1 MNLIDGIKK
10 ILDHNGILFLG
21 SGFSTGG
28 KNFNGQNMK
37 TGAELSRAIC
47 RNLGIKESDNLSI
60 SSQRYIEDPKCK
72 KSLAEFIEFLSKELV
87 CTEISQDQKIIANLP
102 WKRIYTTNYDNS
114 FELASEECGY
124 IRSSITITNKRYKP
138 GRQLEQAIVHINGSI
153 LNLNEESFYDEF
165 KITDENYT
173 KAGLLESSWKKMFDS
188 DFISAECI
196 FFIGYSLQYDQELV
210 RHIANLGIKHK
221 CFFIDRDFDDD
232 DKEYMISRYGSLEKI
247 GVDGLAKKILKVKS
261 TYLPNIQMQKLCG
274 FEKRDLSTYYTEKTY
289 TSVDVLKLLIEGKL
303 VTGYINQKNYCVS
316 RYKIV
321 EQIEGLLKYKNIV
334 IIQSKLGNG
343 KSILLECIA
352 KQLVAKYNVYFVNSV
367 EYLIEDMNY
376 IQTCSNRQ
384 TILFLDDYGYYISL
398 LKELGND
405 FPENIKI
412 IMTCRTSININ
423 LYSDLIERYN
433 YDPENIEII
442 DIDRMNDSDINE
454 VIKILNNSRLWGI
467 YDRANDS
474 QKRKLLINKYD
485 RQISKVFYL
494 LLDSEVIKKDI
505 TNIVDSIQKKVG
517 LFDFVLAQAINN
529 ICNLKF
535 SYSDILEYTEISDSL
550 LRSYIVDKHVRELL
564 IVPDDKFTLSSSI
577 FSQYIVREGK
587 MKNQMLEM
595 LKKIYYKCSLF
606 DDAYGKYYQQRR
618 NMISRSNISLLLNTE
633 VEEKL
638 GKSDEELI
646 LNYYDNIKNL
656 PTASEN
662 PYFWLQFGI
671 TALNLDNYQQASIYF
686 DNAYTNALKMKNFDT
701 FQIDTHKARL
711 LLCSEMNKNS
721 TNSNDAMETFFKA
734 HELLLHN
741 SNKGE
746 KMRYVLRQV
755 GRYYEYYSYYLSIF
769 SEDEKK
775 DFISKAYEM
784 RSRFEGYFCSL
795 GNQKVSIEICRAY
808 LNYRKIFEKTGYLL
822 KLKETDRYYNEK
834 VCTNYLMAK

>member
-454 VIKILNNSRLWGI
+454 VRAILRILF
-467 YDRANDS
+467 
-474 QKRKLLINKYD
+474 LLFIN
-485 RQISKVFYL
+485 F
-494 LLDSEVIKKDI
+494 
-505 TNIVDSIQKKVG
+505 
-517 LFDFVLAQAINN
+517 
-529 ICNLKF
+529 
-535 SYSDILEYTEISDSL
+535 
-550 LRSYIVDKHVRELL
+550 
-564 IVPDDKFTLSSSI
+564 
-577 FSQYIVREGK
+577 
-587 MKNQMLEM
+587 
-595 LKKIYYKCSLF
+595 
-606 DDAYGKYYQQRR
+606 
-618 NMISRSNISLLLNTE
+618 
-633 VEEKL
+633 
-638 GKSDEELI
+638 
-646 LNYYDNIKNL
+646 
-656 PTASEN
+656 
-662 PYFWLQFGI
+662 
-671 TALNLDNYQQASIYF
+671 
-686 DNAYTNALKMKNFDT
+686 
-701 FQIDTHKARL
+701 
-711 LLCSEMNKNS
+711 
-721 TNSNDAMETFFKA
+721 
-734 HELLLHN
+734 
-741 SNKGE
+741 
-746 KMRYVLRQV
+746 
-755 GRYYEYYSYYLSIF
+755 
-769 SEDEKK
+769 
-775 DFISKAYEM
+775 
-784 RSRFEGYFCSL
+784 
-795 GNQKVSIEICRAY
+795 
-808 LNYRKIFEKTGYLL
+808 
-822 KLKETDRYYNEK
+822 
-834 VCTNYLMAK
+834 

>member
-261 TYLPNIQMQKLCG
+261 TYLPNIQMQKLCS

-564 IVPDDKFTLSSSI
+564 IVSDDKFTLSSSI

-834 VCTNYLMAK
+834 VCNNYLMAK

>member
-153 LNLNEESFYDEF
+153 LNLNEE
-165 KITDENYT
+165 
-173 KAGLLESSWKKMFDS
+173 
-188 DFISAECI
+188 
-196 FFIGYSLQYDQELV
+196 
-210 RHIANLGIKHK
+210 
-221 CFFIDRDFDDD
+221 
-232 DKEYMISRYGSLEKI
+232 
-247 GVDGLAKKILKVKS
+247 
-261 TYLPNIQMQKLCG
+261 
-274 FEKRDLSTYYTEKTY
+274 
-289 TSVDVLKLLIEGKL
+289 
-303 VTGYINQKNYCVS
+303 
-316 RYKIV
+316 
-321 EQIEGLLKYKNIV
+321 
-334 IIQSKLGNG
+334 
-343 KSILLECIA
+343 
-352 KQLVAKYNVYFVNSV
+352 
-367 EYLIEDMNY
+367 
-376 IQTCSNRQ
+376 
-384 TILFLDDYGYYISL
+384 
-398 LKELGND
+398 
-405 FPENIKI
+405 
-412 IMTCRTSININ
+412 
-423 LYSDLIERYN
+423 
-433 YDPENIEII
+433 
-442 DIDRMNDSDINE
+442 
-454 VIKILNNSRLWGI
+454 
-467 YDRANDS
+467 
-474 QKRKLLINKYD
+474 
-485 RQISKVFYL
+485 
-494 LLDSEVIKKDI
+494 
-505 TNIVDSIQKKVG
+505 
-517 LFDFVLAQAINN
+517 
-529 ICNLKF
+529 
-535 SYSDILEYTEISDSL
+535 
-550 LRSYIVDKHVRELL
+550 
-564 IVPDDKFTLSSSI
+564 SSSI

-834 VCTNYLMAK
+834 VCNNYLMAK

>member
-564 IVPDDKFTLSSSI
+564 IVSDDKFTLSSSI

-656 PTASEN
+656 PPASEN

-834 VCTNYLMAK
+834 VCNNYLMAK

>member
-247 GVDGLAKKILKVKS
+247 GV
-261 TYLPNIQMQKLCG
+261 
-274 FEKRDLSTYYTEKTY
+274 E
-289 TSVDVLKLLIEGKL
+289 
-303 VTGYINQKNYCVS
+303 
-316 RYKIV
+316 
-321 EQIEGLLKYKNIV
+321 YKNIV

-564 IVPDDKFTLSSSI
+564 IVSDDKFTLSSSI

-834 VCTNYLMAK
+834 VCNNYLMAK